1 MGGAEQS
8 YSSEAACAM
17 LMFSLASSSLLLI
30 NKLCLHHFPVP
41 AFVSA
46 LQFLSASITSVVRA
60 LSPLIFYSLLVAYL
74 YSSSHS
80 QVLMGTGLV
89 ATDHFEWKKVKPYL
103 IYVGM
108 FVATIYTNMRALQHS
123 NVETIIVFRAVSA
136 ARLQRIKPHA
146 KLSSRFSLSLS
157 HLRSAARSSF
167 ASSIGPTSAASSPR
181 YARCAPCSSSPPA
194 ARATF

>member
-1 MGGAEQS
+1 
-8 YSSEAACAM
+8 
-17 LMFSLASSSLLLI
+17 
-30 NKLCLHHFPVP
+30 
-41 AFVSA
+41 
-46 LQFLSASITSVVRA
+46 
-60 LSPLIFYSLLVAYL
+60 
-74 YSSSHS
+74 
-80 QVLMGTGLV
+80 MGTGLV

-146 KLSSRFSLSLS
+146 KLSSRFSLSI
-157 HLRSAARSSF
+157 LRSAARSSF